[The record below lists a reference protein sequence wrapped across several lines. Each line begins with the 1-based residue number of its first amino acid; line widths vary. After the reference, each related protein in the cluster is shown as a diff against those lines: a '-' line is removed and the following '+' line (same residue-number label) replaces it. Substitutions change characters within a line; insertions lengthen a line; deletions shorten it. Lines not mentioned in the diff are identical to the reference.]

1 MTLASDGLEHAVEL
15 LDRAFNEGDLE
26 AVLGFYEDAA
36 VVVAEPNR
44 LVRGKSELA
53 SFFQSAMQS
62 GLTAKQLRTR
72 VIEADGVALFH
83 SRWLLTA
90 SRDITNREPR
100 TFVAATVLRR
110 QPDRSWKAL
119 IDNLIGP
126 LFLES
131 A

>member
-1 MTLASDGLEHAVEL
+1 M
-15 LDRAFNEGDLE
+15 
-26 AVLGFYEDAA
+26 
-36 VVVAEPNR
+36 
-44 LVRGKSELA
+44 RGKSELA

-110 QPDRSWKAL
+110 QPDGSWKAL